1 MYKTYKVLLID
12 SSFVI
17 ALLVVVAAFVTAK
30 TYIQLAVAIV
40 LYPLLA
46 FFAYKVFTH
55 SYWKRPAKNLQI
67 AIQAKV
73 KPVEKAANIEGK
85 NIGIAD
91 IDKRTFLKLIGATG
105 VTFFLISIFG
115 RRIEALLFNRNLET
129 VPNSVGAPVGKTGTP
144 TASPTEGYTI
154 SEIDDNEVSYFGFIN
169 KDGGWFIM
177 KGDTETGSFR
187 YFKGKSNFPINWNNR
202 ENINYDYFHEVFS
215 QN

>member
-17 ALLVVVAAFVTAK
+17 ALLVVVAAFITAK
-30 TYIQLAVAIV
+30 TYTQLAVAIV

-67 AIQAKV
+67 AIQTQV

-91 IDKRTFLKLIGATG
+91 IDKRTFLKVIGG
-105 VTFFLISIFG
+105 VGISLFLLSIFNK
-115 RRIEALLFNRNLET
+115 RIRSMLPQSLPGSQSSKIDPDQSQNQLT
-129 VPNSVGAPVGKTGTP
+129 D
-144 TASPTEGYTI
+144 GYRI
-154 SEIDDNEVSYFGFIN
+154 SEIDNSVISFSGFIN

-177 KGDTETGSFR
+177 RIDTNTGSVR
-187 YFKGKSNFPINWNNR
+187 YARGDSNFPDNWSDR
-202 ENINYDYFHEVFS
+202 EKLKYDYFSNTF
-215 QN
+215 